1 MGHIKDPQKRKK
13 YLSVTMTIGVML
25 LCFGLGVLVGVVI

>member
-13 YLSVTMTIGVML
+13 YLSLAMSVLVVL
-25 LCFGLGVLVGVVI
+25 VAFGLGVLVGIVL

>member
-13 YLSVTMTIGVML
+13 YLSVLETIVVML
-25 LCFGLGVLVGVVI
+25 ICFGLGVLIGIVL